1 MTIEEKAQEKIDE
14 MNELI
19 KRDRVMELLTLIKRD
34 ERSTKM
40 YREEIADIEAGEVP
54 NIGRSSSSSSACGGT
69 VTFASSN

>member
-34 ERSTKM
+34 MRSTKR

-54 NIGRSSSSSSACGGT
+54 NIGRSGSSSNCGGT
-69 VTFASSN
+69 TMSYA

>member
-54 NIGRSSSSSSACGGT
+54 NIGRSSSSSACGGT